1 MTPEQLLFTQGFG
14 SRKMCASLVADGALT
29 VNGSVITDNNITLT
43 ITAPDFNFEVEGAN
57 QTPPWPY
64 REKAYVMLNKPLNF
78 ECSQKPKS
86 HPSVYNLL
94 ANPLRTRTG
103 GGLQSVGRLDHDTT
117 GLLLFSDDGQFIH
130 KMSSPKHHVPKVY
143 DVTISEPISDEQIQ
157 KLLAGVVLADD
168 PAPVRALAC
177 TRMDAPNK
185 IHMTLAQG
193 KYHQVKRMMAAVKSH
208 VDALHRSQIGALKIP
223 ADLALGEWCWLS
235 ADELALAKLKTSSA
249 A

>member
-1 MTPEQLLFTQGFG
+1 MSPEQLLFSQGFG
-14 SRKMCASLVADGALT
+14 SRKICANLSTNGALV
-29 VNGSVITDNNITLT
+29 VNGSVITDSRAALDVL
-43 ITAPDFNFEVEGAN
+43 AAGFNFLVQDSE
-57 QTPPWPY
+57 QTTPWPY
-64 REKAYVMLNKPLNF
+64 REKAYVMLNKPINF

-94 ANPLRTRTG
+94 ANPLRARSG

-143 DVTISEPISDEQIQ
+143 DVTTSEAVTDEQIS
-157 KLLAGVVLADD
+157 KLLAGVVLDDD

-177 TRMDAPNK
+177 TRMHVPTK
-185 IHMTLAQG
+185 IQLTLAQG
-193 KYHQVKRMMAAVKSH
+193 KYHQVKRMMAAVKNH

-223 ADLALGEWCWLS
+223 ADLTLSEWRWMS
-235 ADELALAKLKTSSA
+235 ADDLVLAKLKAS
-249 A
+249 

>member
-14 SRKMCASLVADGALT
+14 SRKMCASLVADGALS
-29 VNGSVITDNNITLT
+29 VNGVIVNNNTVALDID
-43 ITAPDFNFEVEGAN
+43 APDFNFEVVGAN
-57 QTPPWPY
+57 LGTPWPY
-64 REKAYVMLNKPLNF
+64 REKAYVMLNKPMNF

-94 ANPLRTRTG
+94 ANPLRTRSG

-143 DVTISEPISDEQIQ
+143 DVTTSESISDEQIK
-157 KLLAGVVLADD
+157 KLLAGVILEDD
-168 PAPVRALAC
+168 PKPVHALAI

-193 KYHQVKRMMAAVKSH
+193 KYHQVKRMMAAVKNH

-223 ADLALGEWCWLS
+223 ADLALGEWRWLS
-235 ADELALAKLKTSSA
+235 TGDLSLAKLKNSSA
-249 A
+249 T